1 MSAIPG
7 FGADTAMRPGAA
19 AQEAQVAAAFERGR
33 RAERARLA
41 QDLHDDL
48 GARLLTLIVRTKEP
62 ALADSLR
69 ETLRDLKALTRG
81 LSTPRTS
88 LSAAAAEWQ
97 RDIRSRI
104 EEAGLS
110 LEWSFDAGRDPGL
123 DAETWFGLTRA
134 LRELVTN
141 AISHAHAQAVAIQ
154 GVLHAGW
161 LTVVVE
167 DDGCGR
173 QPERWA
179 AGLGVSGVRRRARE
193 LGGSVAWHERRP
205 QGIRC
210 TLRVPLSPNEPS
222 AGGTG
227 AGCRVAEEL
236 GNELAH
242 DGQRGR

>member
-1 MSAIPG
+1 MQG
-7 FGADTAMRPGAA
+7 VGVDTAMLPGAA

-41 QDLHDDL
+41 QDLHDDF
-48 GARLLTLIVRTKEP
+48 GARLLTLIVRAKEP

-88 LSAAAAEWQ
+88 LCAAAAEWQ
-97 RDIRSRI
+97 RDIRSRV
-104 EEAGLS
+104 EEAGLW
-110 LEWSFDAGRDPGL
+110 LGWSFDAGHDPGL
-123 DAETWFGLTRA
+123 DAEAWFGLTRA

-141 AISHAHAQAVAIQ
+141 AIAHAQAQAIAVR
-154 GVLHAGW
+154 GALSAGW
-161 LTVVVE
+161 LTIVVE

-173 QPERWA
+173 HPERWS

-193 LGGSVAWHERRP
+193 LGGSVVWEERQP

-210 TLRVPLSPNEPS
+210 TLRVPLLPRELS
-222 AGGTG
+222 AGGLG
-227 AGCRVAEEL
+227 AGARVAE
-236 GNELAH
+236 
-242 DGQRGR
+242 